1 MISIKPNRAA
11 RSLRRSATQDI
22 KGRTIELL
30 LLLCGISSVC
40 AIFLII
46 AFIFA
51 EGLPFLLQ
59 AGPNFLISS
68 VWQPTDN
75 FADGLW
81 GIFPIIIGSLL
92 VTVGAVAIG
101 MPLGVA
107 CAIFLAE
114 IAPAPVRRI
123 LVPSVNALAGVPS
136 VVYGFFGLLVVVPWI
151 RGQFGGFGTS
161 VLASW
166 LILFIMILPTIISI
180 STDSIR
186 AVPKEFKE
194 GSLAMGAT
202 HWQTIRSVL
211 VPAASSGIIAS
222 VILGMG
228 RAIGET
234 MAVLMVAGNSITI
247 PNSIFAPTST
257 LTAQIALEMG
267 YATGAHRE
275 ALFAMGIVLFAFIMV
290 LTGLANLASRRR
302 IAY

>member
-1 MISIKPNRAA
+1 
-11 RSLRRSATQDI
+11 
-22 KGRTIELL
+22 
-30 LLLCGISSVC
+30 
-40 AIFLII
+40 
-46 AFIFA
+46 
-51 EGLPFLLQ
+51 
-59 AGPNFLISS
+59 
-68 VWQPTDN
+68 
-75 FADGLW
+75 
-81 GIFPIIIGSLL
+81 
-92 VTVGAVAIG
+92 
-101 MPLGVA
+101 MPLRLVHRLALRALCSWPKSPPLRSDA
-107 CAIFLAE
+107 CF
-114 IAPAPVRRI
+114 
-123 LVPSVNALAGVPS
+123 VPSVNALAGVPS
-136 VVYGFFGLLVVVPWI
+136 VVYGFFGLLVIVPWI

-161 VLASW
+161 VLAAW

-186 AVPKEFKE
+186 AVPREYKE

-247 PNSIFAPTST
+247 PDSIFAPTST

-275 ALFAMGIVLFAFIMV
+275 ALFAMGIVLFAFIMI

-302 IAY
+302 ITY

>member
-1 MISIKPNRAA
+1 M
-11 RSLRRSATQDI
+11 
-22 KGRTIELL
+22 
-30 LLLCGISSVC
+30 C

-46 AFIFA
+46 TFIFA
-51 EGLPFLLQ
+51 EGLPFLVQ
-59 AGPNFLISS
+59 AGPSFLISS
-68 VWQPTDN
+68 VWRPTDS
-75 FADGLW
+75 FSAGLW
-81 GIFPIIIGSLL
+81 GIFPIIVGSLI

-101 MPLGVA
+101 TPLGVA
-107 CAIFLAE
+107 CAVFLAE
-114 IAPAPVRRI
+114 IAPGPVRRV

-136 VVYGFFGLLVVVPWI
+136 VVYGFFGLLVIVPWI

-161 VLASW
+161 VFAAW

-186 AVPKEFKE
+186 AVPREYKE

-202 HWQTIRSVL
+202 RWQTIRSVL

-234 MAVLMVAGNSITI
+234 MAVLMVAGNSVTI
-247 PNSIFAPTST
+247 PDSIFAPTST

-275 ALFAMGIVLFAFIMV
+275 ALFAMGIVLFAFIMI

-302 IAY
+302 ITY

>member
-1 MISIKPNRAA
+1 VIRITPDSAV
-11 RSLRRSATQDI
+11 RSFHRSTTRDV
-22 KGRTIELL
+22 KERTIALL

-46 AFIFA
+46 TFVFA

-59 AGPNFLISS
+59 AGPGFLTSS
-68 VWQPTDN
+68 VWRPTDS
-75 FADGLW
+75 FAAGLW
-81 GIFPIIIGSLL
+81 GIFPIIVGSLI
-92 VTVGAVAIG
+92 VTLGAVAIG
-101 MPLGVA
+101 TPLGVA
-107 CAIFLAE
+107 CAVFLAE
-114 IAPAPVRRI
+114 IAPASIRRV

-136 VVYGFFGLLVVVPWI
+136 VVYGFFGLLVIVPWV

-161 VLASW
+161 VFAAW

-186 AVPKEFKE
+186 AVPREYKE

-202 HWQTIRSVL
+202 HWQTIRNVL
-211 VPAASSGIIAS
+211 VPAANSGIIAS

-234 MAVLMVAGNSITI
+234 MAVLMVAGNSVTI

-275 ALFAMGIVLFAFIMV
+275 ALFAMGIVLFVFILI

-302 IAY
+302 ISY

>member
-1 MISIKPNRAA
+1 VICIKPSREV
-11 RSLRRSATQDI
+11 RSLRRSATRDI
-22 KGRTIELL
+22 RERTIALL

-46 AFIFA
+46 TFIFA

-59 AGPNFLISS
+59 AGPSFLISS
-68 VWQPTDN
+68 VWRPTDS
-75 FADGLW
+75 FSAGLW
-81 GIFPIIIGSLL
+81 GIFPIIVGSLI
-92 VTVGAVAIG
+92 VTLGAVAIG
-101 MPLGVA
+101 TPLGVA
-107 CAIFLAE
+107 CAVFLAE
-114 IAPAPVRRI
+114 IAPAPVRRV

-136 VVYGFFGLLVVVPWI
+136 VVYGFFGLLVIVPWI

-161 VLASW
+161 VLAAW

-186 AVPKEFKE
+186 AVPREYKE

-202 HWQTIRSVL
+202 RWQTIRSVL

-234 MAVLMVAGNSITI
+234 MAVLMVAGNSVTI
-247 PNSIFAPTST
+247 PDSIFAPTST

-275 ALFAMGIVLFAFIMV
+275 ALFAMGIVLFVFIMI

-302 IAY
+302 ITY